1 MEKWRKMTACLVAQ
15 SLAGIAAEEI
25 EAMLEYPPEE
35 EMGDL
40 SLPCF
45 KLSKQLRKPPQEIA
59 LELKQKLE
67 CRLGEQSREQSGEQP
82 KKQLEKQPDKQPAA
96 PDAPNLL
103 HTHADVSAISRL
115 EASSGYLN
123 FHWNKGIFARE
134 VIGEIDAA
142 GEKYGEQ
149 NIGQGRVIVIDYS
162 SPNIAKPFHI
172 GHLRSTVIGSALY
185 RIFSCLGYR
194 VIGVNHLGDW
204 GTQFGK
210 LIVAYR
216 LWGDEERLASGAI
229 DELLRLYVQFHD
241 EAEQRPELADEARAW
256 FAKME
261 QGDEEALRLW
271 RKFVVLSMTEFEKVY
286 RLLDVRFDYV
296 TGESFYN
303 DKTASVI
310 RELRDK
316 QLLEEDGGA
325 WLVKLDA
332 FAMSPALMLK
342 QDGSTLYHTRDV
354 AAALYRKQA
363 YDFHKAVYVTDY
375 SQSLHFKQWFKVV
388 ELMGYPWAADL
399 VHVPFGRVDLG
410 GVGLSTR
417 KGNVVKLEELLEQ
430 AVMKARE
437 IIGLK
442 NPHLEQKDEV
452 ARQVGVGAVIFHDLS
467 GSRIKDIHFSWE
479 EALSFEGETGPYLQ
493 YAHVRACSLLR
504 KMEQQDT
511 RGDGR
516 DGCGCAKTELLK
528 HPAEYEVVKRLS
540 QFPERIQLA
549 ADKMEPSIV
558 SRYLLDLAQAFNR
571 FYRECAVLVDDRE
584 LREARAALVKCVQIT
599 LYNGLRLLGLQ
610 APERM

>member
-1 MEKWRKMTACLVAQ
+1 MTAGLVAQ
-15 SLAGIAAEEI
+15 SLSGIAAEEI

-45 KLSKQLRKPPQEIA
+45 KLSKQLHKPPQAIA
-59 LELKQKLE
+59 QELKQ
-67 CRLGEQSREQSGEQP
+67 
-82 KKQLEKQPDKQPAA
+82 
-96 PDAPNLL
+96 
-103 HTHADVSAISRL
+103 RL
-115 EASSGYLN
+115 EEVQAAVDVRTASHPHAFAAHITRFEAASGYLN
-123 FHWNKGIFARE
+123 FYWDKGIFAQE
-134 VIGEIDAA
+134 VVSEISAA
-142 GEKYGEQ
+142 GERYGEQ

-185 RIFSCLGYR
+185 RIYACLGYR
-194 VIGVNHLGDW
+194 SIGVNHLGDW

-216 LWGDEERLASGAI
+216 LWGDEERLASGPI
-229 DELLRLYVQFHD
+229 DELLRLYVQFHN
-241 EAEQRPELADEARAW
+241 EADKKPELEDEARAW
-256 FAKME
+256 FVKME

-271 RKFVVLSMTEFEKVY
+271 RRFVDMSMTEFDKVY
-286 RLLDVRFDYV
+286 RLLGVRFDYV
-296 TGESFYN
+296 MGESFYN
-303 DKTASVI
+303 DKTASVT

-332 FAMSPALMLK
+332 FGMPPALMLK

-363 YDFHKAVYVTDY
+363 YAFHKAVYVTDY

-388 ELMGYPWAADL
+388 ELMGYSWAADL

-417 KGNVVKLEELLEQ
+417 RGNVVKLEELLEQ

-437 IIGLK
+437 LIKLK
-442 NPHLEQKDEV
+442 NPRLEQRDEV
-452 ARQVGVGAVIFHDLS
+452 AKQVGIGAIIFHDLS

-493 YAHVRACSLLR
+493 YTHARACSILR
-504 KMEQQDT
+504 KLDEQDKL
-511 RGDGR
+511 GAER
-516 DGCGCAKTELLK
+516 DGGVKSGLLT
-528 HPAEYEVVKRLS
+528 HPAEYGVVKRLS
-540 QFPERIQLA
+540 QFPQRIKLA
-549 ADKMEPSIV
+549 AGKMEPSIV
-558 SRYLLDLAQAFNR
+558 SRYLIDLAQAFNR
-571 FYRECAVLVDDRE
+571 FYHECPVLVDDRE
-584 LREARAALVKCVQIT
+584 LREARVALVKCVQIT
-599 LYNGLRLLGLQ
+599 LHNGLRLLGLQ